1 MSISNW
7 NDYGYGIR
15 TDNLQIKSEES
26 LGELVSMA
34 PKLKAEMDAY
44 FKAQEISELTLE
56 DYLEYDTERYNQLA
70 SLMRLVIKEAEGIDL
85 VSCDDFNAWNYLLYM
100 PSYPWRMS
108 EADLQM
114 TEGKLDEIFQ
124 KYFAVVTDDEISLD
138 YMGPENGS

>member
-34 PKLKAEMDAY
+34 PKLKAEM
-44 FKAQEISELTLE
+44 TME
-56 DYLEYDTERYNQLA
+56 DYLGYDTEYDYQLA

-85 VSCDDFNAWNYLLYM
+85 VPCDDLNAWNYLLYM

-108 EADLQM
+108 ETDLRL
-114 TEGKLDEIFQ
+114 TEEKLDEIFQ
-124 KYFAVVTDDEISLD
+124 KYFSVVTDDEISPTYLNL
-138 YMGPENGS
+138 ENGD